1 MMISHLLDGVLFSLI
16 RLAMIGYKI
25 NIERAISEVEM
36 DEGIPLGVGCPP
48 KTWVNCKVNR
58 LQQCKSLSSY
68 RVAHKMP
75 IKRLTSS
82 PGN

>member
-36 DEGIPLGVGCPP
+36 DVGIPLGVGYPP
-48 KTWVNCKVNR
+48 RSWVNCKVNR

-68 RVAHKMP
+68 RV
-75 IKRLTSS
+75 
-82 PGN
+82 